1 MRQWQR
7 KLQIR
12 SEWER
17 WLRDRSLDP
26 EEATSR
32 DTLKFF
38 YELQD
43 KKSPLFKFQSRGHD
57 KWKIVHQWLLG
68 DERASD
74 HPEAPPGTGA

>member
-7 KLQIR
+7 KLLIR

-26 EEATSR
+26 GEATGR

-38 YELQD
+38 YELQE
-43 KKSPLFKFQSRGHD
+43 KKSPLFKFQSRGRD
-57 KWKIVHQWLLG
+57 KWEIVHHWLLG
-68 DERASD
+68 DGRSSD
-74 HPEAPPGTGA
+74 HPEAPGTGC